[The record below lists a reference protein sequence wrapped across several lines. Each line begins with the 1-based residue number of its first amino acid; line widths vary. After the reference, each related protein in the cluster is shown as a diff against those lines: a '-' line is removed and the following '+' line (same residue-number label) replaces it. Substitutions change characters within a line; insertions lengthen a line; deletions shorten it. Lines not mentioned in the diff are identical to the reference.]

1 MPRSSSSR
9 SSCCTN
15 AQAQRSILV
24 IVFLLQLPF
33 LVDEWRNSCYNGI
46 LLLCLFSAGWRWSS
60 SLTAVDRCD
69 HRNCSLSASFS
80 DTCAT
85 YATLTCSWKSLI
97 DSCWL
102 SPVNF
107 PTTLSL
113 ETTAILC
120 KPRRDFSSCA
130 KPSRLSPAKKV
141 SSLCFTHFCLFFLN
155 LNTYEFLTWTYF

>member
-1 MPRSSSSR
+1 MPRSSSSQ
-9 SSCCTN
+9 SNCCTKV
-15 AQAQRSILV
+15 QAQRSILV
-24 IVFLLQLPF
+24 IVLLLQLPF
-33 LVDEWRNSCYNGI
+33 LVDEWQNSCYNGI

-85 YATLTCSWKSLI
+85 YATLTCSWKSLT

-102 SPVNF
+102 SPVNV
-107 PTTLSL
+107 PTTLFL

-141 SSLCFTHFCLFFLN
+141 SSLCFTHFCFVFFN